1 MIWEPSPYSE
11 LPYSELF
18 FKSFFRVSARMCF
31 LSQIL
36 QSSTIFESLADSY
49 GEANEGGLVTSIS
62 FNLIQSTGLSDLL
75 VKLVQLLGSTELNLV
90 QDFWQEIP
98 VHS

>member
-1 MIWEPSPYSE
+1 MRGDI
-11 LPYSELF
+11 
-18 FKSFFRVSARMCF
+18 
-31 LSQIL
+31 
-36 QSSTIFESLADSY
+36 
-49 GEANEGGLVTSIS
+49 LVTSIS

-75 VKLVQLLGSTELNLV
+75 VKRVQLLGSTELNLV